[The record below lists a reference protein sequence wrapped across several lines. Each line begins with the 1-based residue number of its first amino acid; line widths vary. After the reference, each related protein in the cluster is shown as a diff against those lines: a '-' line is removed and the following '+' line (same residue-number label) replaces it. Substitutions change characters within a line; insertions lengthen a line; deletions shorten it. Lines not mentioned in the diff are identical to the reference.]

1 MPDHCIV
8 YRSHSSELLDENNLA
23 TVLLHSRCHNK
34 KAGITG
40 VLLFLHGQIIQVL
53 EGDQH
58 ELSLLYDRIQRDKRH
73 TNVTTLVSQSVNQRL
88 FSSWNMGYKTL
99 TTSQL
104 EEFNVIVDLNNKKA
118 FNLNQQSILDL
129 IQAFY
134 NTN

>member
-8 YRSHSSELLDENNLA
+8 YRSHSSELLDENELA
-23 TVLLHSRCHNK
+23 TVLLHSRYHNK

-73 TNVTTLVSQSVNQRL
+73 ANVTTLISQSVNQRL